1 MTVPAPVEL
10 YTEVPQ
16 ELKNMPNWG
25 LFKLEWNE
33 DRNKFNKTP
42 FSANGFGAKSNDNAT
57 WCSFDKAYK
66 VLQDNPD
73 IYSGLALFFEPPYTV
88 IDIDHVVNEGEN
100 LLDDTTVMDFITRT
114 KGSYIEKSVS
124 TTGVHIIVKT
134 NYKIVGNRK
143 NNIEMYQKGRFIALT
158 GEVINGMNEVKNV
171 DENVFASLHDKY
183 IGKKEPSTKIK
194 AQTGVTRNT
203 SLLSNDDVID
213 KASKYNVGFTQ
224 LWNGNISNYTSHS
237 EADIALT
244 NILAYWTGKDSTAM
258 NELFMRSG
266 LMRNKWNEIHGQTT
280 YGQMTINNSINFV
293 QEVYSPRK
301 VPKFKL
307 FVGTDGKTKAKF
319 YSYDDTGN
327 RDRFMDMYGDLFL
340 YDSEGKK
347 VYFYDGISWKPD
359 VSMQLANH
367 FEDVI
372 NNLKNEPVFIPED
385 GDDKEVKKARG
396 KFVKRTRNHAGKVA
410 AMEEIKAKVATDA
423 NKFDSK
429 ANLLNVKNG
438 TVDLKDFKI
447 LPHKAT
453 DLLSKVTNAS
463 VDVSTDTP
471 MWDKFLNQTF
481 LGDVDMI
488 KFVQRAVGYSIL
500 GKNNNRSMF
509 ILHGT
514 GEGDGNGSNGKSVF
528 VQTLANVLGD
538 YGTKMSPDSFTAK
551 KFDKSGADASP
562 DMMRLDKARFVY
574 TSELKQE
581 SKLNEALIK
590 DITGGEDI
598 VARALYGDI
607 KQFKPTGV
615 VWLTTNYK
623 PVIEGTDGAIWERLK
638 FIPFEAYIPVEEQDH
653 DLVDKLSSQECDGI
667 MNWIIEGAKEYMK
680 QGLNIPDNITN
691 NNEAYRKELDVVQM
705 FIDDNIEDAPGRHT
719 FISDIKYR
727 YVEWKEKANVTMS
740 VRDFSKKFKEH
751 YKDKNYTYNGK
762 TAYHD
767 LQLME

>member
-1 MTVPAPVEL
+1 ME
-10 YTEVPQ
+10 E
-16 ELKNMPNWG
+16 G
-25 LFKLEWNE
+25 L
-33 DRNKFNKTP
+33 
-42 FSANGFGAKSNDNAT
+42 
-57 WCSFDKAYK
+57 
-66 VLQDNPD
+66 Q
-73 IYSGLALFFEPPYTV
+73 
-88 IDIDHVVNEGEN
+88 
-100 LLDDTTVMDFITRT
+100 
-114 KGSYIEKSVS
+114 
-124 TTGVHIIVKT
+124 
-134 NYKIVGNRK
+134 
-143 NNIEMYQKGRFIALT
+143 
-158 GEVINGMNEVKNV
+158 
-171 DENVFASLHDKY
+171 
-183 IGKKEPSTKIK
+183 
-194 AQTGVTRNT
+194 
-203 SLLSNDDVID
+203 
-213 KASKYNVGFTQ
+213 
-224 LWNGNISNYTSHS
+224 
-237 EADIALT
+237 
-244 NILAYWTGKDSTAM
+244 
-258 NELFMRSG
+258 
-266 LMRNKWNEIHGQTT
+266 NEITT
-280 YGQMTINNSINFV
+280 LVTI
-293 QEVYSPRK
+293 QREQGEKKQPE
-301 VPKFKL
+301 
-307 FVGTDGKTKAKF
+307 KF

-438 TVDLKDFKI
+438 TVDLKDFKM

-481 LGDVDMI
+481 CGDIDMI

-538 YGTKMSPDSFTAK
+538 YGTKMNPDSFTAK

-667 MNWIIEGAKEYMK
+667 MNWIIEGAKEYTK
-680 QGLNIPDNITN
+680 QGLNIPNNITN

-767 LQLME
+767 LKLME